1 VSGTLSKIAEISSDL
16 YNVHKK
22 FNGTVKSH
30 KWDRMQDVYAA
41 INQSMVTWEK
51 SLRKQV
57 DTMQNYMLKSFKYS
71 LKEFESF
78 NEVVK
83 LRNTAGQEY
92 FKSWVDLEN
101 RKEKLFLAGEV
112 QKWEIDFKDV
122 KLTPEDVLKN
132 KKVAKMLMLPQVAPP
147 HQQSASLKQ
156 MQKVFGYM
164 NTQMLEQS
172 EFVGLKRAKR
182 YVRALTELCNEHI
195 ENYSETSMNLTN
207 LNNLMC
213 NIFRKICDSEKK
225 LVLEPQP
232 QANYEPP
239 KAK

>member
-1 VSGTLSKIAEISSDL
+1 MSATLNKIAEISSDL

-57 DTMQNYMLKSFKYS
+57 ETMQNYMMKSFKYS

-83 LRNTAGQEY
+83 LRNSAGQEY
-92 FKSWVDLEN
+92 FKSWVELEN
-101 RKEKLFLAGEV
+101 KKEKLFLAGEV
-112 QKWEIDFKDV
+112 QKWEIDFKEV

-132 KKVAKMLMLPQVAPP
+132 KKVAKMLMLPQVA
-147 HQQSASLKQ
+147 S
-156 MQKVFGYM
+156 
-164 NTQMLEQS
+164 
-172 EFVGLKRAKR
+172 
-182 YVRALTELCNEHI
+182 TEAANI
-195 ENYSETSMNLTN
+195 ESETDAESLRLHEHPDARAVRVRRPQTRQALRASADRAVQRTHRELLRN
-207 LNNLMC
+207 
-213 NIFRKICDSEKK
+213 FDEPH
-225 LVLEPQP
+225 EPQQP
-232 QANYEPP
+232 HVQHLQEDLRCREKTRPRTSTAGPL
-239 KAK
+239 

>member
-1 VSGTLSKIAEISSDL
+1 MALMRLIDQTKQLGVDFSTVSATLNKIAEISSDL

-57 DTMQNYMLKSFKYS
+57 ETMQNYMMKSFKYS

-92 FKSWVDLEN
+92 FKSWVELEN

-112 QKWEIDFKDV
+112 QKWEIDFKEV
-122 KLTPEDVLKN
+122 KLTPDDVLKN
-132 KKVAKMLMLPQVAPP
+132 KKVAKMLMLPQVDC
-147 HQQSASLKQ
+147 
-156 MQKVFGYM
+156 F
-164 NTQMLEQS
+164 
-172 EFVGLKRAKR
+172 RA
-182 YVRALTELCNEHI
+182 
-195 ENYSETSMNLTN
+195 
-207 LNNLMC
+207 
-213 NIFRKICDSEKK
+213 
-225 LVLEPQP
+225 
-232 QANYEPP
+232 ANDES
-239 KAK
+239 

>member
-1 VSGTLSKIAEISSDL
+1 VQDHLFAQRLRSRARRTHQRKRAAVQQVDGSHETKQLGVDFSTVSATLNKIAEISSDL

-57 DTMQNYMLKSFKYS
+57 ETMQNYMMKSFKYS

-92 FKSWVDLEN
+92 FKSWVELEN

-112 QKWEIDFKDV
+112 QKWEIDFKEV
-122 KLTPEDVLKN
+122 KLTPDDVLKN
-132 KKVAKMLMLPQVAPP
+132 KKVAKMLMLPQVDC
-147 HQQSASLKQ
+147 
-156 MQKVFGYM
+156 F
-164 NTQMLEQS
+164 
-172 EFVGLKRAKR
+172 RA
-182 YVRALTELCNEHI
+182 
-195 ENYSETSMNLTN
+195 
-207 LNNLMC
+207 
-213 NIFRKICDSEKK
+213 
-225 LVLEPQP
+225 
-232 QANYEPP
+232 ANDES
-239 KAK
+239 